1 MWWPLCL
8 PGNAISL
15 QSALGSEGRH
25 GGCYSSKQFGSSCFR
40 IQQRLYQFFSF
51 LDFCGVLFCLV
62 LPLTCVLLFFHP
74 ALLKKDPKNESVLQV
89 RPWEDPENM
98 VMFQIQGTVSSSL
111 RKAFQCL
118 SLSGCQTEFTGT
130 GCLSVQ
136 CHADSSFQARQ
147 RHASAIH
154 RADISHT
161 FSISS
166 LSGTR
171 TSISPDISAL
181 SSRIQDR

>member
-98 VMFQIQGTVSSSL
+98 VKSPGSEDRAPKFKSKLCSTCTRQSWVSFLPSP
-111 RKAFQCL
+111 CL
-118 SLSGCQTEFTGT
+118 SFL
-130 GCLSVQ
+130 
-136 CHADSSFQARQ
+136 
-147 RHASAIH
+147 
-154 RADISHT
+154 
-161 FSISS
+161 
-166 LSGTR
+166 
-171 TSISPDISAL
+171 TSKG
-181 SSRIQDR
+181 RN